1 MTTTPK
7 DILFDEEAR
16 EKLLSGINQLADVVA
31 FTLGPKGRNVGMEK
45 SWGAPQITNDG
56 STIVKEIDLEG
67 FENLGVSIAK
77 EVVQKIKE
85 KAGDGTTT
93 GIVLL
98 RALVEAGVKHI
109 ASGASPILLKRG
121 MDKAID
127 TALKS
132 IDELSREIKTDA
144 EIRSIATVSAS
155 GNAEVG
161 NLIADAMEKVGRKG
175 VITLEE
181 AKGIDTTIEVVEG
194 MQFDRGYL
202 SPYFCTNADKLIV
215 EMSGAQ
221 ILLVD
226 KKISSVHELLPILQ
240 ATAASGGELLIVAEE
255 IDGDALSTL
264 VVNKLRGVL
273 KVCAVKAPGFGDR
286 RKAML
291 QDIAV
296 LTGAT
301 VVSEETG
308 GSLKDASPD
317 VLGSAEKITISKDK
331 TTLIA
336 SGHDEAVKQRIAQI
350 DAEIARTES
359 TYDVEKLEE
368 RKAKLAGG
376 VAVIRIGAATEPE
389 MKQKKQIAEDSLNST
404 RAAVEEGIVPGGGV
418 ALLRAISALK
428 GLKLSGD
435 EHLGL
440 LLVTHALKAPVTQI
454 VNNSGA
460 DGSVVVAELLEEKPS
475 TGFNALTGTKEDLY
489 KAGVIDPSKVVKS
502 ALTHA
507 ASAAGIVLLSEALV
521 IDAKEDE
528 E

>member
-1 MTTTPK
+1 MATTPK
-7 DILFDEEAR
+7 DVLFNEEAR

-56 STIVKEIDLEG
+56 STIVKEIELEG

-85 KAGDGTTT
+85 KSGDGTTT

-121 MDKAID
+121 MDKAIE
-127 TALKS
+127 TVLSS
-132 IDELSREIKTDA
+132 IDKLSRAIKTDA

-161 NLIADAMEKVGRKG
+161 NLIAEAMEKVGRKG
-175 VITLEE
+175 VITIEE
-181 AKGIDTTIEVVEG
+181 AKGIDTTIELVEG

-215 EMSGAQ
+215 EMADAN

-240 ATAASGGELLIVAEE
+240 ATAASGSELLIVAEE

-273 KVCAVKAPGFGDR
+273 KVCAVKSPGFGDR
-286 RKAML
+286 RKALL

-301 VVSEETG
+301 VISEEMG
-308 GSLKDASPD
+308 GSLKDAGPD
-317 VLGSAEKITISKDK
+317 VLGHAEKITVSKDK
-331 TTLIA
+331 TTLIS
-336 SGHDEAVKQRIAQI
+336 SGNEEAVKQRIAQI
-350 DAEIARTES
+350 DAEIGRTES
-359 TYDVEKLEE
+359 TYDIEKLEE

-404 RAAVEEGIVPGGGV
+404 RAAVEEGIVPGGGI
-418 ALLRAISALK
+418 ALLRGIAALK
-428 GLKLSGD
+428 SLKLSGD
-435 EHLGL
+435 EQLG
-440 LLVTHALKAPVTQI
+440 VQIVAQTLKAPLTQI
-454 VNNSGA
+454 VNNSGQ
-460 DGSVVVAELLEEKPS
+460 DGSVVVAELMDAPS
-475 TGFNALTGTKEDLY
+475 CNPY
-489 KAGVIDPSKVVKS
+489 
-502 ALTHA
+502 
-507 ASAAGIVLLSEALV
+507 
-521 IDAKEDE
+521 
-528 E
+528 